1 MSDLNGLPPGF
12 GENDPDF
19 MREAYAEVKKD
30 RSDTSRADA
39 IFLKTGVTHC
49 RILPPHVN
57 SPSWFREYMEH
68 GLRPE
73 GKYRAFTCP
82 RPSTGKCPICEKGK
96 ALYAL
101 MTEESIEEAKTFNAK
116 KAYLYNVYVYS
127 NPDDKSLKNGIF
139 VLKSG
144 VKVFK
149 QLMDFDNDQ
158 AGDWGNI
165 SSLTNGIDFR
175 IERKGSGR
183 FGTEYVC
190 MPSPKRTNILERLA
204 AEGLEIGRP
213 TDLNS
218 VYPAASYDE
227 LVIALEKNTP
237 EED

>member
-1 MSDLNGLPPGF
+1 MTDVNGLPPGF

-19 MREAYAEVKKD
+19 MREAYAEAKKEKG
-30 RSDTSRADA
+30 DTSRTDVL
-39 IFLKTGVTHC
+39 FLKSGVTHC
-49 RILPPHVN
+49 RVLPPHVN
-57 SPSWFREYMEH
+57 APSWFREYMEH

-73 GKYRAFTCP
+73 GKFRTFTCP
-82 RPSTGKCPICEKGK
+82 KAETGKCPICEKGK
-96 ALYAL
+96 ALYEQR
-101 MTEESIEEAKTFNAK
+101 TEESIEEAKLFNAK
-116 KAYLYNVYVYS
+116 KAFLYNVYVYS

-144 VKVFK
+144 VKVYK

-204 AEGLEIGRP
+204 ADGLEIGRP
-213 TDLNS
+213 TDLFS
-218 VYPAASYDE
+218 VYPAVSYDE
-227 LVIALEKNTP
+227 LATALAKHTP
-237 EED
+237 EDE